1 MPKKPGTSAAVT
13 IDPTA
18 THQNPNRTVD
28 PASANQVSSTTQDPF
43 YGLEVGRDGTPP
55 AATTLGGGGNDSL
68 SL

>member
-1 MPKKPGTSAAVT
+1 MPIKPGTSAEVT

-28 PASANQVSSTTQDPF
+28 PASANQVSSTTWNPF

-55 AATTLGGGGNDSL
+55 ATTLGGGGNDTL
-68 SL
+68 